1 MPNKGLPRLR
11 LWSYSKIKL
20 LPRAHLKSSK
30 ISICRRILKKWLGML
45 SCTLPFD
52 PSDSI
57 SCEFSPPLP
66 PNLSLK
72 WYEARAF
79 TAARHLSTTSLSCN
93 RPPKKNYITLKTT
106 NLHFSVNGVKLQI
119 IHTQQRYRFVRDTRS
134 EWVSFI
140 WRGQFNL

>member
-1 MPNKGLPRLR
+1 
-11 LWSYSKIKL
+11 
-20 LPRAHLKSSK
+20 
-30 ISICRRILKKWLGML
+30 
-45 SCTLPFD
+45 
-52 PSDSI
+52 
-57 SCEFSPPLP
+57 
-66 PNLSLK
+66 LK